1 MITFPHFPRS
11 NCHKFWLSLLLF
23 DKPASLGKSTHL
35 TTSTWGADINHTRC
49 QVQPAEFSWSKHPK
63 SMEHKTN
70 HFHPFPTGKASSS
83 PALALWNRFNI
94 TGSAGRNWFRAIFQ
108 EQFLGQVGYRVGT
121 RSSWLRQWQIPFY
134 GKILLG
140 LVARGSSKRM
150 DTIRHDW
157 QQKSRKN
164 LKQFSIAMLNYQR
177 VNENN

>member
-1 MITFPHFPRS
+1 MGSPHISPQV
-11 NCHKFWLSLLLF
+11 
-23 DKPASLGKSTHL
+23 LGAL
-35 TTSTWGADINHTRC
+35 TSTTLGAKSNLPSFREANI
-49 QVQPAEFSWSKHPK
+49 PSLWSTKPTI
-63 SMEHKTN
+63 SI
-70 HFHPFPTGKASSS
+70 HFQQEKPPLP